1 MAAKRRRQHGLLDS
15 CAVRCVLVPLV
26 LALALLS
33 LFLAPRSSELHTAQ
47 KHAHLAVDAG
57 TAALA
62 AGVAASSERGL
73 SAVIMIPGGRL
84 APKAC
89 GPDGVYLKR
98 SVAAIVEATGEV
110 LAEVIVVD
118 DGTEPPVRKPQLAGL
133 DWEHLDSPRRAA
145 RRPRLRWLRN
155 DRPTSATAAR
165 GRGGDAAAGEAI
177 AFFDCYVKP
186 TKGWAEPVLRLL
198 RDRPRAVALPALHD
212 IDKEAWE
219 LIGPRGGTKTHFDNV
234 ITWEAE
240 SIQLYFPPKD
250 VNWSFPVDQ
259 GNVPVFSS
267 SWWKESGGYDRL
279 QVGSS
284 TLFTEN
290 IEMSLRVLLCGGEFV
305 PVYDSVVGFCHS
317 QHGTLHHERPD
328 MTLNQARIMTAW
340 FGSWKSKGL
349 SRPKFVEFL
358 TGQRQVGDLSGIK
371 EVQRRLGCADFGVFL
386 QRMRVPLEIMGLLP
400 REVFSF
406 HEKSTGLCLQ
416 EWDVNTWGMAPCTGS
431 DSSGQLF
438 VPKNAALDGAG
449 KLTCCTSYGPWNFV
463 AGSASYCLDSR
474 NGDPGPWMCSFWAPS
489 PESQHWVLTN
499 DGQLQNGGV
508 CLAPEPVSLG
518 RPAEEASL
526 VQWGSC
532 QSDSEGLA
540 VPAQRFELRHVE
552 GSPAE
557 LSLSLEG
564 GRCLSSSL
572 PGSSEPAVTPAMLAC
587 SAGDRAQRWRWLK
600 PSEQIGF
607 ASVAHAGQ
615 CLDINGGRGPVLYHC
630 YTVEDSTAF
639 HGIQST
645 NQALWL
651 SKAGHISQWGVVDTT
666 FTNVCLDG
674 SSRPTHAGSL
684 KALPCEETRR
694 RGISW
699 AKRGLR
705 IPEETRLLQS
715 P

>member
-1 MAAKRRRQHGLLDS
+1 
-15 CAVRCVLVPLV
+15 
-26 LALALLS
+26 
-33 LFLAPRSSELHTAQ
+33 
-47 KHAHLAVDAG
+47 
-57 TAALA
+57 
-62 AGVAASSERGL
+62 
-73 SAVIMIPGGRL
+73 MIPGGRL

-98 SVAAIVEATGEV
+98 SVEAIVEATGEV

-463 AGSASYCLDSR
+463 A
-474 NGDPGPWMCSFWAPS
+474 
-489 PESQHWVLTN
+489 
-499 DGQLQNGGV
+499 
-508 CLAPEPVSLG
+508 
-518 RPAEEASL
+518 AEEASL

-540 VPAQRFELRHVE
+540 VPAQRFELRHVSG

-557 LSLSLEG
+557 FSLSLEG

-600 PSEQIGF
+600 PSEQIVGLLMGARCIACGRPQPSDWVRQEIF
-607 ASVAHAGQ
+607 AERVPVLCPSCGDGLVKPDIVFFGEDLPDRFHELSLGDFPEAELLIVMGTSLSVEPLASLIHRARPR
-615 CLDINGGRGPVLYHC
+615 GRG
-630 YTVEDSTAF
+630 E
-639 HGIQST
+639 
-645 NQALWL
+645 
-651 SKAGHISQWGVVDTT
+651 
-666 FTNVCLDG
+666 
-674 SSRPTHAGSL
+674 
-684 KALPCEETRR
+684 
-694 RGISW
+694 
-699 AKRGLR
+699 
-705 IPEETRLLQS
+705 
-715 P
+715 